1 MIGRPLRRVE
11 DFRLLTGRGRFSDD
25 RALPGQFHAAFARS
39 PHAHARLEAVQTG
52 AAERLPGVVAV
63 LTAADY
69 AGDGMKPMP
78 AQGNPKDVEL
88 VNRDGRPVVY
98 PALAPLAEDRIRRVG
113 EAVAM
118 VVARMEAEA
127 LAGAEAVEARYAPL
141 PAYPNGCHTAEVE
154 IDPETGAVRLVRYT
168 AVDDA
173 GLIVNPLLVDGQ
185 VHGGVAQ
192 GVGQALMECAA
203 YDADGQRIA
212 GSFMDYA
219 VPRADDLPFFE
230 VAHNAVA
237 TETNLLGAP
246 GHAAQTV
253 TLSDRPPFGG
263 PAVQPCASAASAP
276 LVIWEKRTGRI
287 SSVSKRPPAS
297 LVTRSRRWSSSS
309 PAGIAI
315 RPPGLSC

>member
-1 MIGRPLRRVE
+1 M
-11 DFRLLTGRGRFSDD
+11 
-25 RALPGQFHAAFARS
+25 
-39 PHAHARLEAVQTG
+39 
-52 AAERLPGVVAV
+52 
-63 LTAADY
+63 
-69 AGDGMKPMP
+69 
-78 AQGNPKDVEL
+78 
-88 VNRDGRPVVY
+88 
-98 PALAPLAEDRIRRVG
+98 
-113 EAVAM
+113 
-118 VVARMEAEA
+118 
-127 LAGAEAVEARYAPL
+127 
-141 PAYPNGCHTAEVE
+141 
-154 IDPETGAVRLVRYT
+154 RYT

-297 LVTRSRRWSSSS
+297 LVTRSRR
-309 PAGIAI
+309 
-315 RPPGLSC
+315 